1 MSLSSSAPAT
11 PPAPRTA
18 PLTVRE
24 VMRAWAPLAGSWLL
38 MGLEL
43 PTVSAVMARLP
54 ESTVS
59 LAAYG
64 GVVFPVAL
72 LVESP
77 ILMLLTASTALARD
91 AQAYGVV
98 RRFMWIAGGLLTL
111 LHALL
116 AFTPLFDVVAG
127 TLIGVPPEV
136 REPAR
141 LGLRIMLPWCMAIAY
156 RRTQQGVLIRFE
168 HARAVTWGTLVR
180 LGTLALVLGIGAAI
194 GRWPGIVVGT
204 GAIASAV
211 TAEAL
216 FAKWAVHRIRRGAL
230 AAAPAASTPLAMRS
244 FLRFYLPLMFTPLL
258 NFLGMPLAASAMSRL
273 PLPLESLAIWPVLSG
288 AVFTVRSVGFAYN
301 EVVVAL
307 LDRVQPIAA
316 LRRFAVVL
324 STITVSILVLA
335 AVTPLGLQWFRHGA
349 ALHEPLATMAW
360 RALPWLVP
368 MAAVSVWQSYHQGA
382 LVHARRTRA
391 ATESMAALLL
401 ANGAVLALGLA
412 WHRAPGLTFAAA
424 ALTAGG
430 FAQVAWLAW
439 RARPTIA
446 AVIARDP
453 GPRA

>member
-1 MSLSSSAPAT
+1 MATTPSPAPA
-11 PPAPRTA
+11 PAA

-24 VMRAWAPLAGSWLL
+24 VVRAWAPLAGSWLL

-54 ESTVS
+54 ASTVS

-91 AQAYGVV
+91 AQAYAVV

-111 LHALL
+111 LHALI

-156 RRTQQGVLIRFE
+156 RRTQQGLLIRFDR
-168 HARAVTWGTLVR
+168 ARAVTWGTLVR
-180 LGTLALVLGIGAAI
+180 LGTLVAVLALGAAV
-194 GRWPGIVVGT
+194 GTWPGIVVGT
-204 GAIASAV
+204 LAIASAV

-216 FAKWAVHRIRRGAL
+216 FAKLSVHGLRREAL
-230 AAAPAASTPLAMRS
+230 AQAPAAEQPLAMRA

-273 PLPLESLAIWPVLSG
+273 PMPLESLAIWPVLSG

-301 EVVVAL
+301 EVVVAQ
-307 LDRVQPIAA
+307 LDRVRPIPA
-316 LRRFAVVL
+316 LRRFAWLLGGV
-324 STITVSILVLA
+324 TVSILVLA
-335 AVTPLGLQWFRHGA
+335 AVTPLGLLWFRHGA

-368 MAAVSVWQSYHQGA
+368 MAAVSVWQSFHQGA

-391 ATESMAALLL
+391 ATESMAVLLL
-401 ANGAVLALGLA
+401 ANGAVLAVGLA
-412 WHRAPGLTFAAA
+412 WHQAPGLTFAAA

-430 FAQVAWLAW
+430 LAQVGWLAW
-439 RARPTIA
+439 RARPAIA
-446 AVIARDP
+446 AVVARDP
-453 GPRA
+453 SPGV

>member
-1 MSLSSSAPAT
+1 MTAAASPASEPT
-11 PPAPRTA
+11 PA

-24 VMRAWAPLAGSWLL
+24 VVRAWAPLAGSWLL

-43 PTVSAVMARLP
+43 PAVSAVMARLP
-54 ESTVS
+54 QSTVS

-91 AQAYGVV
+91 AQSYRVV

-111 LHALL
+111 LHALI

-127 TLIGVPPEV
+127 TLIGVPQEV

-180 LGTLALVLGIGAAI
+180 LGTLLAVLGIGAMI
-194 GRWPGIVVGT
+194 GTWPGIVVGT
-204 GAIASAV
+204 SAIASAV

-216 FAKWAVHRIRRGAL
+216 FSRLAVQRIRRTSLAH
-230 AAAPAASTPLAMRS
+230 AAAAERPLDMRA
-244 FLRFYLPLMFTPLL
+244 FLHFYLPLMFTPLL

-273 PLPLESLAIWPVLSG
+273 PMPLESLAIWPVLSG

-301 EVVVAL
+301 EVVVAQ
-307 LDRVQPIAA
+307 LDRVRPVPA
-316 LRRFAVVL
+316 LRRFAWLLASV
-324 STITVSILVLA
+324 TVSILLLA
-335 AVTPLGLQWFRHGA
+335 AVTPLGALWFRHVA
-349 ALHEPLATMAW
+349 ALDGSLTTMAW

-368 MAAVSVWQSYHQGA
+368 MAAVSVWQSVHQGA

-391 ATESMAALLL
+391 ATESMAVLLL
-401 ANGAVLALGLA
+401 ANGAVLAFGLA
-412 WHRAPGLTFAAA
+412 WHQAPGLTFAAA

-430 FAQVAWLAW
+430 LAQVAWLAW
-439 RARPTIA
+439 RARPVFA
-446 AVIARDP
+446 DLMARDAA
-453 GPRA
+453 PRG